1 MKKVILIC
9 TLTIFASKVNAQ
21 AFEMVEKSWEI
32 FGDDIDS
39 AKVLAEKGYYLAQ
52 EKGDLKTMG
61 RAMSYRAIYYDI
73 ETITD
78 SALFLFYK
86 AIDIQESIKDSVGL
100 VTTYNNLGIFYF
112 NQYQYHLAMANYK
125 KAYELANALKD
136 YGSAAGSLV
145 NIGIIESYEKN
156 GGNAL
161 NYYDE
166 AERLYLLNGDTNLLH
181 DIWSN
186 KSKIYFDKKDYTKSY
201 ELILKSINANDDAK
215 THAGWVTERILAA
228 NILTAMKN
236 YSLAEKYALE
246 GLQEA
251 EKNNIPERRQYL
263 YEALAN
269 LYYKK
274 EDFKKAYLYSSKYR
288 DLRDSLVNDSKAAQ
302 IAEMET
308 INKIEKKNAEIA
320 LLKLETERQKNIEL
334 EKNRLQTGLYSI
346 IIAGIIGLIILIVL
360 ILLLINNL
368 RLEKAN
374 TQLLTEKKQHTEEL
388 LVKEQLLMRESHH
401 RIKNNLQ
408 LINSILDLQS
418 RNIKDPLVKSVFT
431 ESKQRIQAISFA
443 HQRLYGNDTVEKL
456 HLKSFLHDLVQ
467 SIESSTLNNS
477 SLIKI
482 ETVIEDIIIT
492 TEKAVPIG
500 LIVNE
505 LLTNAIKYAFNE
517 NTSGIIKITLSK
529 KNDLLELCIEDNG
542 SGMKEEIQ
550 GTGFGHQLVKSLIRQ
565 LKAEYLLSLTS
576 GVKHQLLIAIS

>member
-1 MKKVILIC
+1 
-9 TLTIFASKVNAQ
+9 
-21 AFEMVEKSWEI
+21 MVEKSWEI

-52 EKGDLKTMG
+52 ENGDLKTMG

-161 NYYDE
+161 HYYDE
-166 AERLYLLNGDTNLLH
+166 AERLYLLNGDTTLLH

-308 INKIEKKNAEIA
+308 INKIEKKNSEIA

>member
-1 MKKVILIC
+1 
-9 TLTIFASKVNAQ
+9 
-21 AFEMVEKSWEI
+21 MVERSWEI
-32 FGDDIDS
+32 FGDDMDS
-39 AKVLAEKGYYLAQ
+39 AKVLAEKGYYLAK
-52 EKGDLKTMG
+52 ENGDLKTMG

-112 NQYQYHLAMANYK
+112 NQYQYHLAMSNYK
-125 KAYELANALKD
+125 KAYELANVLKD

-145 NIGIIESYEKN
+145 NMGIIESYEKN

>member
-1 MKKVILIC
+1 
-9 TLTIFASKVNAQ
+9 
-21 AFEMVEKSWEI
+21 
-32 FGDDIDS
+32 
-39 AKVLAEKGYYLAQ
+39 
-52 EKGDLKTMG
+52 
-61 RAMSYRAIYYDI
+61 
-73 ETITD
+73 
-78 SALFLFYK
+78 
-86 AIDIQESIKDSVGL
+86 
-100 VTTYNNLGIFYF
+100 
-112 NQYQYHLAMANYK
+112 
-125 KAYELANALKD
+125 
-136 YGSAAGSLV
+136 
-145 NIGIIESYEKN
+145 
-156 GGNAL
+156 
-161 NYYDE
+161 
-166 AERLYLLNGDTNLLH
+166 
-181 DIWSN
+181 
-186 KSKIYFDKKDYTKSY
+186 
-201 ELILKSINANDDAK
+201 
-215 THAGWVTERILAA
+215 
-228 NILTAMKN
+228 MKN